1 VPKRAPRQRIDP
13 ADWEKY
19 ATKGRQFLD
28 TAELAREVGNW
39 TSAGFLIVNGAISL
53 ADAVAIK
60 LKSVKSSGDDH
71 KEAVALLAEVAS
83 GIEGRK
89 EALTHLERIIDE
101 KNKVAYGGI
110 SYRRKDVEKLA
121 LHVER
126 FRKFAEGIL
135 RS

>member
-1 VPKRAPRQRIDP
+1 VPKKTHRQRIDP
-13 ADWEKY
+13 ADSEKY

-28 TAELAREVGNW
+28 TAELAKEIGNW
-39 TSAGFLIVNGAISL
+39 TSAGLLIVHGAISL
-53 ADAVAIK
+53 ADAVTIK
-60 LKSVKSSGDDH
+60 LKSVKSSSDNH
-71 KEAVALLAEVAS
+71 KDAVALLGEVAA

-110 SYRRKDVEKLA
+110 SYRREDVERLA